1 MGEEA
6 WRDISM
12 SFPTWDM
19 ATVAV
24 AGGSLVV
31 GEVAVEKIF

>member
-6 WRDISM
+6 WQDISM

-19 ATVAV
+19 AMVAV
-24 AGGSLVV
+24 VGGSLV